1 MKDKMKKYLKEI
13 IVFVIFMT
21 IFANI
26 ISLYKSQDLNKQA
39 LSQVNLTLIDASKYS
54 FPDNEPIL
62 IHFWATWCPICKLEA
77 PNIQTIAN
85 SFEVL
90 TVAVKSGSD
99 ITMEEYLKD
108 KELTYKT
115 YNDNEGFLAKE
126 YKVPAY
132 PTTFIYNKKGELV
145 FSEVGYT
152 STFGL
157 WIRMLWAGWF

>member
-26 ISLYKSQDLNKQA
+26 ISLYKAQDLNKQA
-39 LSQVNLTLIDASKYS
+39 LSQVNLTLIDESKYS
-54 FPDNEPIL
+54 FPENKPVL
-62 IHFWATWCPICKLEA
+62 IHFWATWCPTCKLEA

-85 SFEVL
+85 NYEVL
-90 TVAVKSGSD
+90 TIAVKSGSD
-99 ITMEEYLKD
+99 ITIEEYMKD

-115 YNDNEGFLAKE
+115 YNDDEGFLSSE
-126 YKVPAY
+126 FNIPAY

-157 WIRMLWAGWF
+157 WIRMVWAGWF